1 MTKQNHIKIGD
12 FEMGNDLPM
21 TLLCGP
27 CQIESHE
34 HAIEMAHQ
42 MKEMTEELGMKY
54 VFKASYDKANRTSI
68 TAHRGVGMEQGLKTL
83 QEIKDRFNL
92 PVVTDVHEPWQCAEA
107 AKVVDM
113 LQIPAFLCRQ
123 TDLVVAAAKTGK
135 IVNVKKGQFL
145 APWDVTNIVKK
156 VQDSG
161 NSNVCLTERGT
172 SFGYNTLVVDMRGL
186 PQMVHN
192 TGCPVIFDAT
202 HSVQQPG
209 GKGASTG
216 GQREFAPV
224 LARAALSTGIAS
236 IFLETHDNPE
246 KAFSDGPNSIKLS
259 DMKKVLQELQAFDN
273 LAKSTIEIGL

>member
-1 MTKQNHIKIGD
+1 MQKHIKIGN
-12 FEMGNDLPM
+12 FEIGNDLPM
-21 TLLCGP
+21 TLISGP

-42 MKEMTEELGMKY
+42 MKEITEKIGMKY
-54 VFKASYDKANRTSI
+54 IYKASFDKANRTSI
-68 TAHRGVGMEQGLKTL
+68 NAHRGVGMEEGLKTFE
-83 QEIKDRFNL
+83 EIKKRYNL
-92 PVVTDVHEPWQCAEA
+92 PIVTDVHESSQCEEV

-145 APWDVTNIVKK
+145 APWDVNNIVKK

-161 NSNVCLTERGT
+161 NDNVCLTERGT

-186 PQMVHN
+186 PEMVKS
-192 TGCPVIFDAT
+192 TGCPVIMDAT
-202 HSVQQPG
+202 HAVQQPG
-209 GKGASTG
+209 GKGSSTG

-224 LARAALSTGIAS
+224 LARCALSTGIAAV
-236 IFLETHDNPE
+236 FLETHDNPDE
-246 KAFSDGPNSIKLS
+246 AFSDGPNSIKLS
-259 DMKKVLQELQAFDN
+259 DMEKVLLNLQAFDN
-273 LAKSTIEIGL
+273 LAKSTLEIG